1 MANILNKI
9 IEWKYTEV
17 ERRKA
22 HTPLDEVESM
32 AARMPKCRDF
42 YKAVTK
48 QNPRGLNVIAE
59 VKKASPSAGLIR
71 PDFDPVK
78 IAKTYQACG
87 ADAISC
93 LTDEKYFQG
102 KLEYIAM
109 IKEEVDLP
117 ILRKDFT
124 VDEYQVYEAKAAGA
138 DAILL
143 IAEAL
148 KPAQLMDLLILAS
161 ELTLTSIV
169 EVHDPKLVQQ
179 LRSLGDFPRKNHSLL
194 GINNRDLTTMK
205 VDFNTTSRLAEF
217 VDDRKELIAES
228 GIKTRENVDKLKEVG
243 VGAVLIGET
252 LCRSKSIEEKFEE
265 LFGV

>member
-1 MANILNKI
+1 MANILDKI
-9 IEWKYTEV
+9 IEYKYTEV
-17 ERRKA
+17 ERRKS
-22 HTPLDEVESM
+22 HTPLEEVESM
-32 AARMPKCRDF
+32 AARMPKCRNF

-71 PDFDPVK
+71 SNFDPVK

-93 LTDEKYFQG
+93 LTDEKFFQG
-102 KLEYIAM
+102 SLDYIGM
-109 IKEEVDLP
+109 IKEAVDLP

-124 VDEYQVYEAKAAGA
+124 VDAYQVYEAKAAGA

-143 IAEAL
+143 IAEVL
-148 KPAQLMDLLILAS
+148 KPGQLMDLLILAR
-161 ELTLTSIV
+161 ELTLTSLI
-169 EVHDPKLVQQ
+169 EVHDVDLLMQ
-179 LRSLGDFPRKNHSLL
+179 LRSLAGFPQKGYSLL

-217 VDDRKELIAES
+217 VDDRSELVSES
-228 GIKTRENVDKLKEVG
+228 GIKTRENVDRLKEVG

-252 LCRSKSIEEKFEE
+252 LCKSKSIEDKFKE
-265 LFGV
+265 LFG